1 MKQSLISAEQE
12 QQILGEIMKGIQNR
26 AIITTQ
32 VLKLSAFLLHDHNL
46 TNVQNGNFTS
56 CRIWL

>member
-32 VLKLSAFLLHDHNL
+32 VLKL
-46 TNVQNGNFTS
+46 
-56 CRIWL
+56 

>member
-1 MKQSLISAEQE
+1 MKQNLIYTEEE
-12 QQILGEIMKGIQNR
+12 QQILGEIMKGKQNR

-32 VLKLSAFLLHDHNL
+32 VLNLPAFLSHEYNL